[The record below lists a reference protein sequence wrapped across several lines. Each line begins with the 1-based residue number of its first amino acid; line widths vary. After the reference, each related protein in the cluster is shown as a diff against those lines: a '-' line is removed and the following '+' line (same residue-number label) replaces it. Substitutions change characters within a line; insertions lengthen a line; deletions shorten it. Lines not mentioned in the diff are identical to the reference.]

1 MKKLVSTLFALA
13 VIVSMTVLTS
23 CSGGPSNESVGKIV
37 EKYNNGDQLTEADYS
52 TLLDYAD
59 AAFDE
64 ALPVAKEAQEA
75 VNSGDMDKLKKIQEK
90 SEKIESKYKY
100 MEEAMNIVEKADVDE
115 LGAANGEK
123 LLKLAKKITDGTG
136 MSMEDFL

>member
-1 MKKLVSTLFALA
+1 MKKLFSTLFALA
-13 VIVSMTVLTS
+13 VIVSMTMLTS
-23 CSGGPSNESVGKIV
+23 CSSGPSNESVGKII
-37 EKYNNGDQLTEADYS
+37 EKYNNGDKLTEADYT
-52 TLLDYAD
+52 TLLDYAE

-64 ALPVAKEAQEA
+64 ALPVAKEAQEIA
-75 VNSGDMDKLKKIQEK
+75 KSGDMDKIKKFQEK

-100 MEEAMNIVEKADVDE
+100 MEAAMDIVENADVEE

-123 LLKLAKKITDGTG
+123 VLKLVKKITDSTG

>member
-90 SEKIESKYKY
+90 SEKIESKYK
-100 MEEAMNIVEKADVDE
+100 
-115 LGAANGEK
+115 
-123 LLKLAKKITDGTG
+123 
-136 MSMEDFL
+136 